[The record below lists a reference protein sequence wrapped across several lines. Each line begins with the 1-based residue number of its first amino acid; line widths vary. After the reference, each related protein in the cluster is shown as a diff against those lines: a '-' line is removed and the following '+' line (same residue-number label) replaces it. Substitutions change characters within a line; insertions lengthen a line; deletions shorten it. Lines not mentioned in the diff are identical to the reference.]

1 MSDECLADIVKKRRK
16 VLDKRQGIE
25 EEILRQAESGSDIAK
40 LKTALEKGN
49 LDDVRTTMLHIA
61 SYAPQ
66 DYITRVSVQEKASG
80 RVQYKVGE
88 AVASIKP
95 GIVELDIPG
104 RALCLLRVDTSPA
117 AETCSSF
124 NAVWLGIVASG
135 KSSLIERIRQGEY
148 TSAPATIGLNVTSF
162 VFEGIRL
169 VNCDLSGHK
178 SFRTIWDSLIVGKPD
193 IVIYVLDASDCST
206 TKEAVDVFANYVL
219 KSDHLAKIPLLV
231 LYNKMDVD
239 GAPPR
244 DKLNSQL
251 GLPNSICEREWKV
264 IQTSAKNGIGIPDLL
279 EWILQQIKAKTGV
292 DAR

>member
-25 EEILRQAESGSDIAK
+25 EEIVRQAESGGDLTK
-40 LKTALEKGN
+40 LKTALGKDS
-49 LDDVRTTMLHIA
+49 LDDIRTTMQHIA

-66 DYITRVSVQEKASG
+66 DYVTRVSIQEKASG
-80 RVQYKVGE
+80 RVQYRVGE
-88 AVASIKP
+88 PVASIRP
-95 GIVELDIPG
+95 GIAELDVTG
-104 RALCLLRVDTSPA
+104 KALCLMRVETSPA
-117 AETCSSF
+117 ADISSSF

-148 TSAPATIGLNVTSF
+148 TSASATIGLNVTSF
-162 VFEGIRL
+162 VFEGIKL

-193 IVIYVLDASDCST
+193 IVVYVIDASDDST
-206 TKEAVDVFANYVL
+206 TKEAADVLANYVL
-219 KSDHLAKIPLLV
+219 KSERLTKIPLLL
-231 LYNKMDVD
+231 LYSKMDID
-239 GAPPR
+239 SAPLA
-244 DKLNSQL
+244 DKLNSEL
-251 GLPNSICEREWKV
+251 GLPNSICGREWKV
-264 IQTSAKNGIGIPDLL
+264 IQTSAKNGVGIPDLL